1 MSEPENI
8 GAVLQRTLEEIS
20 PELRKKILQK
30 EIFNRWHEIFKSIAD
45 KFSPVEIQGETL
57 IVTSTDGA
65 LMDALKFGAGEFVKL
80 INDKVSPDMPIISD
94 IKFGKGFAAPP
105 PVKEIPAEPVQEEII
120 LTPEEIAECEEK
132 VSAVND
138 ENLRQTLLETM
149 LSYVKS
155 QKRKVKNG
163 WHKCKL
169 CNVLCPPKENICNI
183 CAIKERE
190 RMVKEIRKI
199 FLTAPETHFREIQQ
213 RMARQFPYLEC
224 KLETIESARMDLI
237 LQYAAKVSYNVR
249 GGKIFGTAD
258 TATAK

>member
-1 MSEPENI
+1 
-8 GAVLQRTLEEIS
+8 
-20 PELRKKILQK
+20 
-30 EIFNRWHEIFKSIAD
+30 
-45 KFSPVEIQGETL
+45 
-57 IVTSTDGA
+57 
-65 LMDALKFGAGEFVKL
+65 
-80 INDKVSPDMPIISD
+80 MPIISD

-190 RMVKEIRKI
+190 RMVKAIRKI

-237 LQYAAKVSYNVR
+237 LQYAAKVSYGDTTSEAAKFLVR
-249 GGKIFGTAD
+249 LIRQLPSEKLTNAIIIRTLREFKFNLTDLPPLPKYEFSKPISSSIRKIS
-258 TATAK
+258 K